1 MTAVADEVAEPRSGL
16 PLCLAQAAIMT
27 AAVWLFLQPLA
38 TAAGLIVA
46 LVATVGAYVGA
57 YYAGRAGL
65 RLVAGMGIAAVLVA
79 IGYFGSGFVLAR
91 ELEEPTTTIVIGDVV
106 YLGFGAAGVLFAV
119 RVLRERAAVFAI
131 VEVGLIIASVAHTFS
146 DHRHQRIHQPRWLS
160 DLAWSN
166 GIDPQTVLNAV
177 GVAAIVVSL
186 FMLLRGQRLGK
197 LLLSL
202 LLLLALGIGAYM
214 LSSRKHIAPPPDTN
228 GLGLTTEQQ
237 SSSGGGT
244 RKPDPVA
251 VGLLHDDLEV
261 DIDIMYFRQ
270 TVRSRLTGER
280 LVEDNSGKF
289 DRDVLVKYPAGAPVQ
304 AVPTQ
309 SDAFHAR
316 VPMSMFLMVS
326 HPQPVGLGHPQTYT
340 PLENPDPRRFVA
352 AYGVESLVA
361 IAEPSRLLGRLA
373 VPATWTEEEKQ
384 HYLAVPDD
392 PRYAQLAQ
400 MIVRELD
407 PRYAGDP
414 VMTAYAIKRY
424 LEIEGF
430 YSLKQR
436 ELVGTDPVG
445 RFLFGDIKGYCVHF
459 AHAAAYLFRS
469 QGIPARVALGYA
481 VQTRTRGS
489 GSAILITGNMA
500 HAWPEIYVDGVGW
513 VTFDVYPERSD
524 EPRPPPVDAELEQL
538 LGEIARKDPTGG
550 RAADPNAGWYV
561 PWDAIR
567 GSLLAALA
575 AMLAFAYAV
584 KLVRRLRG
592 ATAMHVYR
600 AFLDRLSDLGLGR
613 RVGESRE
620 RHAQRIAALA
630 PTFVRL
636 TDAHLRWALGP
647 RRAEDRVGEH
657 VALARAARGELR
669 ETVKLR
675 RRILAVLHPLGWFF
689 TR

>member
-1 MTAVADEVAEPRSGL
+1 MVADEIAEPRSGL
-16 PLCLAQAAIMT
+16 PLCLVQAAIMS

-38 TAAGLIVA
+38 TAPGLIVA
-46 LVATVGAYVGA
+46 LVATFGAYTAA

-65 RLVAGMGIAAVLVA
+65 RLVAGLAIGLVSIGIAYL
-79 IGYFGSGFVLAR
+79 GSGFVLAR
-91 ELEEPTTTIVIGDVV
+91 ELEDPTTTIVIGDVV
-106 YLGFGAAGVLFAV
+106 YLGLGAAGLLFFV
-119 RVLRERAAVFAI
+119 RVLRERVRAAAI
-131 VEVGLIIASVAHTFS
+131 VEVALIVAAVAHTFS

-166 GIDPQTVLNAV
+166 GIDPQTVLNGI
-177 GVAAIVVSL
+177 GVAAIVISL
-186 FMLLRGQRLGK
+186 FMLLRGQRVAK

-202 LLLLALGIGAYM
+202 LLLLVLGIGAYM
-214 LSSRKHIAPPPDTN
+214 ISSRKHIVPKPDTN

-237 SSSGGGT
+237 SSGGGG

-251 VGLLHDDLEV
+251 LGLLHDDLEV
-261 DIDIMYFRQ
+261 DLDIMYVRQ

-280 LVEDNSGKF
+280 LVEDHSGKF
-289 DRDVLVKYPAGAPVQ
+289 DRDVLVKYPAGAPID

-309 SDAFHAR
+309 SAAFHAR
-316 VPMSMFLMVS
+316 VPMSMFLMVP
-326 HPQPVGLGHPQTYT
+326 HPQPVGLGHPQRYA
-340 PLENPDPRRFVA
+340 PLDNPDPRRFVA
-352 AYGVESLVA
+352 AYSVESLVA

-373 VPATWTEEEKQ
+373 VPVTWTDEEKQ

-400 MIVRELD
+400 MITRELD

-445 RFLFGDIKGYCVHF
+445 RFLFGDLKGYCVHF

-524 EPRPPPVDAELEQL
+524 EPRPPPVDADLEQL
-538 LGEIARKDPTGG
+538 LGELARKDPTGG
-550 RAADPNAGWYV
+550 RSADPNAGWYI
-561 PWDAIR
+561 PWELIG
-567 GSLLAALA
+567 GSLLAALG

-584 KLVRRLRG
+584 KLVRRIRV

-600 AFLDRLSDLGLGR
+600 GFLDRLSDLGLGR
-613 RVGESRE
+613 RIGESRE
-620 RHAQRIAALA
+620 RHAQRIAPLA
-630 PTFVRL
+630 PTFVKL

-647 RRAEDRVGEH
+647 PRTEDTVAAH
-657 VALARAARGELR
+657 AALARTARSELR
-669 ETVKLR
+669 TAVKLR
-675 RRILAVLHPLGWFF
+675 RRIVAVLHPLGWFF